1 LASRALGTVSLEVV
15 GRVAL
20 ITIDNAPVNSLHPR
34 VAADLDRAL
43 DEIEADSEVRCV
55 VLTGAGKMFGAGG
68 DIDYF
73 QTLTDPEAEPY
84 VLSIQ
89 AMQERICLLRQP
101 VIAAINGHALGGGL
115 ELALA
120 CDIRIADE
128 EARLGFPEVGLGI
141 IPAAGGTQRIQH
153 LVAPGLARRLVFT
166 AEPLGAADAQRAGPV
181 DAVVPHGQAVAAASA
196 LAEKIAS
203 NAPLAVAAAKRAMT
217 LGAGLPVAEG
227 QRLEATL
234 FRSLVQTQDF
244 KEGIKAF
251 LEKRAPEY
259 RGV

>member
-1 LASRALGTVSLEVV
+1 LASRIIGTVSLEVES
-15 GRVAL
+15 RVAL
-20 ITIDNAPVNSLHPR
+20 VTVDHPPVNTLHPR
-34 VAADLDRAL
+34 VAADLGRAL
-43 DEIEADSEVRCV
+43 DEIEADPEIRCV

-73 QTLTDPEAEPY
+73 QTLTEAQAEPY

-89 AMQERICLLRQP
+89 AMQERLCLLRQP

-128 EARLGFPEVGLGI
+128 QARLGFPEVGLGI
-141 IPAAGGTQRIQH
+141 IPAAGGTQRIQR

-166 AEPLGAADAQRAGPV
+166 GEPLGAAKAHRAGLV
-181 DAVVPHGQAVAAASA
+181 DGVAPHGQAVAMAVA
-196 LAEKIAS
+196 LATKIAS

-234 FRSLVQTQDF
+234 FRLLVRSQDF
-244 KEGIKAF
+244 KEGIGAF
-251 LEKRAPEY
+251 VEKRAPEY